1 MGPPDTHVVDLDL
14 VTSLRL
20 VRARF
25 WSEGGLN
32 SQFGGL
38 LLRDDSN
45 CSQKST
51 RNPAEDLHFMRLL
64 WLWGEKCQQFARL
77 PRNIRDTRMGISTCS
92 ASRDHRHVNVGGLS
106 AKTNSCIVFT
116 RIQTLFPPSASAST
130 VASISIVPPSTT
142 MVSALPFILNLGY

>member
-14 VTSLRL
+14 VTSLRFM
-20 VRARF
+20 RARF

-45 CSQKST
+45 CSKKST
-51 RNPAEDLHFMRLL
+51 RNPAEDLHSDGTVVVVVGREVPAARASTPEYQGRTDRRVLL
-64 WLWGEKCQQFARL
+64 HVIIGL
-77 PRNIRDTRMGISTCS
+77 
-92 ASRDHRHVNVGGLS
+92 VNVGRLS
-106 AKTNSCIVFT
+106 AKTSSCIVVT